1 MKEILVS
8 GNMITF
14 LIGGIVGVTL
24 YKFLIK
30 RPERKYTMN
39 FINISTDLKEQQRK
53 CIDEL
58 CEFIV
63 GINKKDNE
71 NIIEEFFD
79 VIQAMLG
86 VIKILG
92 IQSMISPGLVKHN
105 KKLKDRGWKFI
116 KIG

>member
-1 MKEILVS
+1 MKEIVVS
-8 GNMITF
+8 GYMIVF
-14 LIGGIVGVTL
+14 LIGGIVEAIL

-30 RPERKYTMN
+30 HDKRKYNMN
-39 FINISTDLKEQQRK
+39 FININTNLKEQQRK

-63 GINKKDNE
+63 GVNKNDNE

-86 VIKILG
+86 IIKILG

-105 KKLKDRGWKFI
+105 KKLKDRGWKFT
-116 KIG
+116 KID